1 MPRSVIWDYF
11 TKSKTDASKANC
23 TECSKLLSLGSD
35 KPGQIYSDRRSNL
48 LGENAEKLLFL
59 GPISTIDYND
69 VLP

>member
-1 MPRSVIWDYF
+1 MFEV
-11 TKSKTDASKANC
+11 
-23 TECSKLLSLGSD
+23 LSLGSD
-35 KPGQIYSDRRSNL
+35 KPGQIYSDRRNNL